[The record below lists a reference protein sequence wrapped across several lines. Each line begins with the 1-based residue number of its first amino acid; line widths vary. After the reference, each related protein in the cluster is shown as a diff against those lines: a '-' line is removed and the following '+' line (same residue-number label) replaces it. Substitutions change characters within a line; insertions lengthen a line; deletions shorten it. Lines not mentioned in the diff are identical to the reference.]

1 MDLPYE
7 ILSGDYT
14 SINYSTSKASR
25 NDFAMFLVPH
35 QFRAEQHL
43 IRPVFRRW
51 LDCEALTQDYL
62 PGYWQDKSRYQRAMW
77 IPAGMPSVD
86 PLRDGK
92 AQIDGINAGILSPQ
106 MVILGDGRDPEEV
119 VEQRAAWARLCAA
132 HGIDATTGAVSTSLA
147 NNPAKLALPKA
158 PKNRR
163 HPHVVCHP
171 CNPSG
176 RWASADAGRISPIR
190 GGGGLH
196 PGTRHRI

>member
-1 MDLPYE
+1 
-7 ILSGDYT
+7 
-14 SINYSTSKASR
+14 
-25 NDFAMFLVPH
+25 MFLVPH

-119 VEQRAAWARLCAA
+119 VEQRAAWARLCAE

-147 NNPAKLALPKA
+147 NNPAKL
-158 PKNRR
+158 
-163 HPHVVCHP
+163 
-171 CNPSG
+171 G
-176 RWASADAGRISPIR
+176 ASES
-190 GGGGLH
+190 
-196 PGTRHRI
+196 TEK